1 MASLNDLK
9 QQYLLKEISEEEY
22 KKKKELYTRKL
33 FELYCK
39 EVITFEELEE
49 KLK

>member
-1 MASLNDLK
+1 MATLNDLK

-22 KKKKELYTRKL
+22 KKRKELFTRKL
-33 FELYCK
+33 FELYCRD
-39 EVITFEELEE
+39 VITLEELEE